1 MARGKAT
8 GRYSPSRR
16 GGKGGADQSQRWLG
30 TYGDAV
36 TLLMAF
42 FVMLYA
48 MSQID
53 QVKFEAFLS
62 GLEAP
67 FGNSAARDGLLD
79 SNALIPDGS
88 PDSAPPQMS
97 IVPEPP
103 GVGEVLASPPA
114 SPPPQ
119 DVDEPQPDPT
129 RRPTTVELDQLRR
142 VQAAITESL
151 ISAELNHLVDSH
163 LDERGL
169 VVSIAADDVL
179 FETGSTVI
187 SPLGRRIIAAVA
199 GPLGQF
205 GNDVLVEGHTD
216 DVPLR
221 RGGYTNWN
229 LSTDRAVAV
238 LSLLYADFGLDQH
251 RLGAIG
257 YGEFRPRVPNSS
269 PQNRSLNRRVDILVA
284 VLGA

>member
-1 MARGKAT
+1 MARGKSS
-8 GRYSPSRR
+8 GRYTASRR
-16 GGKGGADQSQRWLG
+16 GGGGSDNSQRWLG

-67 FGNSAARDGLLD
+67 FGNAAASDGLLE
-79 SNALIPDGS
+79 SSSLLPESS
-88 PDSAPPQMS
+88 PADATASLS
-97 IVPEPP
+97 IVPESP
-103 GVGEVLASPPA
+103 GVAQVVPSTPVEEAQEDSVPSPTPA
-114 SPPPQ
+114 
-119 DVDEPQPDPT
+119 
-129 RRPTTVELDQLRR
+129 VELDQLRR
-142 VQAAITESL
+142 VKAAIEDSL
-151 ISAELNHLVDSH
+151 TDAELRHLADFR

-169 VVSIAADDVL
+169 VVSIAADDIL
-179 FETGSTVI
+179 FDTGSTRI
-187 SPLGRRIIAAVA
+187 SALGRRIIAAVA

-216 DVPLR
+216 DAPLR
-221 RGGYTNWN
+221 RGSYTNWN

-238 LSLLYADFGLDQH
+238 LSMLYADFGLDQS
-251 RLGAIG
+251 RLGAMG
-257 YGEFRPRVPNSS
+257 YGEFRPRVPNSNAQS
-269 PQNRSLNRRVDILVA
+269 RSLNRRVDILVA
-284 VLGA
+284 AEGA